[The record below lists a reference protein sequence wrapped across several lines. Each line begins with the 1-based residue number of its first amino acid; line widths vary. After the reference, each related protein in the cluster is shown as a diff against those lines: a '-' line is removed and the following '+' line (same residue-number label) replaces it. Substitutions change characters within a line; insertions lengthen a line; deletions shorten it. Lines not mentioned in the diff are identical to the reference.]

1 MKKPR
6 RKKPV
11 GIRRLIKKRF
21 KSVKWR
27 KTYVLKCW
35 FFCLGGIMWQHQWCL
50 SSDFWCKSNF
60 LSMWVTAS
68 SDVTKVTP
76 FSQKT
81 CAEAREIS
89 EMFKTNWKRG
99 EKISRFASFRI
110 FSWSIIFALLVDNF
124 SASIYITANNRE
136 HVAKVS
142 F

>member
-1 MKKPR
+1 MKKPW

-35 FFCLGGIMWQHQWCL
+35 FLSWWHMWQHQWCL
-50 SSDFWCKSNF
+50 SSDFWCKSIF
-60 LSMWVTAS
+60 LSMCVTAS

-89 EMFKTNWKRG
+89 EIFKTNWKRW
-99 EKISRFASFRI
+99 EKISHFPSFRI

-124 SASIYITANNRE
+124 SSSIYITANNRE
-136 HVAKVS
+136 HVAKIS